1 MNKYDENKV
10 LRSVS
15 RVARVEGNHII
26 LKADAIVGI
35 HMWGK
40 LDYLTNYRGYIVSYL
55 TDYRGYRVSRSNK
68 VIKLKNE
75 ETSNKTDKRSKNY
88 GQLHR
93 KDRK

>member
-10 LRSVS
+10 LRSIT

-40 LDYLTNYRGYIVSYL
+40 LDYLVNYRGY
-55 TDYRGYRVSRSNK
+55 TVSRASN
-68 VIKLKNE
+68 VIKLNSE
-75 ETSNKTDKRSKNY
+75 ESSQKADKRTKNY
-88 GQLHR
+88 GKLHR

>member
-10 LRSVS
+10 LRSITRVS
-15 RVARVEGNHII
+15 RVEGNHII
-26 LKADAIVGI
+26 LKADAVVGI

-40 LDYLTNYRGYIVSYL
+40 LDYLVNYRGY
-55 TDYRGYRVSRSNK
+55 TVSRSNN

-75 ETSNKTDKRSKNY
+75 ESSQKADKRTKNY
-88 GQLHR
+88 GKLHR

>member
-15 RVARVEGNHII
+15 RVARVEGNHVI
-26 LKADAIVGI
+26 LKPDAIVGI

-40 LDYLTNYRGYIVSYL
+40 LDYLVNYRGY
-55 TDYRGYRVSRSNK
+55 TVSRSSN

-75 ETSNKTDKRSKNY
+75 ESSQKTDKRTKNY
-88 GQLHR
+88 GKLHR

>member
-1 MNKYDENKV
+1 MKHYDENKV

-15 RVARVEGNHII
+15 RVARIEGNHVII
-26 LKADAIVGI
+26 KPDTIVGI

-40 LDYLTNYRGYIVSYL
+40 LDYLVNYRGYIVS
-55 TDYRGYRVSRSNK
+55 RSHN
-68 VIKLKNE
+68 VVKLKNE
-75 ETSNKTDKRSKNY
+75 ETSSKADKRSKNY

>member
-15 RVARVEGNHII
+15 RVARVEGSHII
-26 LKADAIVGI
+26 LKPDAIVGI

-40 LDYLTNYRGYIVSYL
+40 LDYLVNYRGY
-55 TDYRGYRVSRSNK
+55 TVSRSKK
-68 VIKLKNE
+68 VIKLNSE
-75 ETSNKTDKRSKNY
+75 ESSQKADKRTKNY
-88 GQLHR
+88 GKLHR

>member
-10 LRSVS
+10 LRSIA
-15 RVARVEGNHII
+15 RVARVEGSHII

-40 LDYLTNYRGYIVSYL
+40 LDYLTNYRGYIVS
-55 TDYRGYRVSRSNK
+55 RSHN
-68 VIKLKNE
+68 VVKLKNE
-75 ETSNKTDKRSKNY
+75 ESSQKADKRTKNY
-88 GQLHR
+88 GKLHR

>member
-10 LRSVS
+10 LRSIA
-15 RVARVEGNHII
+15 RVASINGNHII
-26 LKADAIVGI
+26 LKADAVVGI

-40 LDYLTNYRGYIVSYL
+40 LDYLTNYRGYIVS
-55 TDYRGYRVSRSNK
+55 RSHN
-68 VIKLKNE
+68 VVKLKNE
-75 ETSNKTDKRSKNY
+75 ETSQKADKRTKNY

>member
-10 LRSVS
+10 LRSIS
-15 RVARVEGNHII
+15 KVARVDDSHII

-40 LDYLTNYRGYIVSYL
+40 LDYLVNYRGY
-55 TDYRGYRVSRSNK
+55 TVSRANN

-75 ETSNKTDKRSKNY
+75 ESSQKADKRTKNY
-88 GQLHR
+88 GKLHR

>member
-10 LRSVS
+10 LRSVA

-26 LKADAIVGI
+26 IKSDAIVGI

-40 LDYLTNYRGYIVSYL
+40 LDYLVNYRGYIVS
-55 TDYRGYRVSRSNK
+55 RSSK
-68 VIKLKNE
+68 VVKLKSE
-75 ETSNKTDKRSKNY
+75 ESSQKDDKRTKNY
-88 GQLHR
+88 GKLHR